1 MFKFIGLLGLCL
13 CICMFL
19 LVCLESPSAF
29 TRVEILV
36 PTLLLL
42 STLVALLLSLRRIHS
57 FFSEVNLYLDQEPFQ
72 FFYA

>member
-1 MFKFIGLLGLCL
+1 
-13 CICMFL
+13 MFL

-42 STLVALLLSLRRIHS
+42 VAFVALLLSLRRIHS
-57 FFSEVNLYLDQEPFQ
+57 FFSEVNLYLDQKPFQ